1 MADEPVLENARPVC
15 HRPLPAVRPE
25 DEALGSILL
34 FYQYV
39 EPVWTKS
46 GALDCRASGTSRGS
60 HDERKLTSDVCAKN
74 IKKSRLM
81 DRLQSTS
88 APSGR

>member
-15 HRPLPAVRPE
+15 HRPLPPVRPG
-25 DEALGSILL
+25 DASLGSILL

-46 GALDCRASGTSRGS
+46 GAFGRFARRG
-60 HDERKLTSDVCAKN
+60 RVLLPAVIRN
-74 IKKSRLM
+74 
-81 DRLQSTS
+81 
-88 APSGR
+88 

>member
-15 HRPLPAVRPE
+15 HRPLPPVRPE
-25 DEALGSILL
+25 DESLGSILL

-46 GALDCRASGTSRGS
+46 GAFGRRLPLCASRS
-60 HDERKLTSDVCAKN
+60 HIRISYVAQH
-74 IKKSRLM
+74 IKHNLLV
-81 DRLQSTS
+81 D
-88 APSGR
+88 